1 MDSGS
6 DLAPLFDEAARL
18 AGGAGRGAFATVVA
32 RRGSLPMSATAK
44 MLVRADGARWGTVGG
59 GCLEGELT
67 EIALDVGTHGQPAL
81 VERHLNADLAGDI
94 GLTCG
99 GTVELFVEP
108 VYPHPALAA
117 LYRGAAVV
125 VAEQRTAVCV
135 TALPWSS
142 VPAKVL
148 VVDGAIV
155 AGELGPDSETAL
167 SLASEASE
175 TARRARLGAR
185 EAVVDPIVASPRLV
199 VFGGGHVGF
208 HVARVARLAGF
219 RVTVMDDRAE
229 YANRDR
235 FPGCQVIAGPYHE
248 VRSLVALSRDAFV
261 VITTRGHEHDAV
273 VLEQVLADPPR
284 YVGMIGSRRK
294 AALTLR
300 ALAARGVPADYLARV
315 RSPVG
320 LAIGADTPGEIAVS
334 IVAQLVAERRGAAS
348 A

>member
-1 MDSGS
+1 
-6 DLAPLFDEAARL
+6 
-18 AGGAGRGAFATVVA
+18 
-32 RRGSLPMSATAK
+32 MSATAK
-44 MLVRADGARWGTVGG
+44 MLVRTDGARWGTVGG

-67 EIALDVGTHGQPAL
+67 EIALAVGARGQPEL
-81 VERHLNADLAGDI
+81 VEQHLNADLAGDI

-99 GTVELFVEP
+99 GTVEVFVEP

-117 LYRGAAVV
+117 LYRGAVAVV
-125 VAEQRTAVCV
+125 AGGRTGVCI
-135 TALPWSS
+135 TALPWGDG
-142 VPAKVL
+142 PAKVL
-148 VVDGAIV
+148 VVDGVIV
-155 AGELGPDSETAL
+155 AGDLDPDSEAAL
-167 SLASEASE
+167 TLASAVGE
-175 TARRARLGAR
+175 TAHRARLGAR
-185 EAVVDPIVASPRLV
+185 EAVVEPIVVPPSLV

-219 RVTVMDDRAE
+219 RVTVVDDRAD

-235 FPGCQVIAGPYHE
+235 FPGCQVIAAPYHE
-248 VRSLVALSRDAFV
+248 VRSHVALPRDAFV

-273 VLEQVLADPPR
+273 VLEQILQDPPR

-294 AALTLR
+294 AALTFR
-300 ALAARGVPADYLARV
+300 ALAARGVPSERLARV

-334 IVAQLVAERRGAAS
+334 IVAQLVAERRGGSS